1 MPTHCQKTESKLRLL
16 FVCLAALAACSTA
29 ALAAGD
35 AGLGKKVMVKCQ
47 VCHGKDGLAK
57 LPEAPNL
64 AGQKEKYLVNAL
76 QSFKAGERK
85 NEQMTVIV
93 KGLSDDVIAN
103 VAAYYASIKITV
115 EVPK

>member
-1 MPTHCQKTESKLRLL
+1 MFSN
-16 FVCLAALAACSTA
+16 LAQ
-29 ALAAGD
+29 AAGD
-35 AGLGKKVMVKCQ
+35 AALGKKVMVKCQ

-64 AGQKEKYLVNAL
+64 AGQKENYLVRAL

-93 KGLSDDVIAN
+93 KGLSEEDIAN

>member
-1 MPTHCQKTESKLRLL
+1 MRLL
-16 FVCLAALAACSTA
+16 LVCLAALAAWPATA
-29 ALAAGD
+29 QAAGD
-35 AGLGKKVMVKCQ
+35 AALGKKVMIKCQ

-64 AGQKEKYLVNAL
+64 AGQKEKYLVKAL
-76 QSFKAGERK
+76 TSFKAGERN

-93 KGLSDDVIAN
+93 KGLSDDDIAN

-115 EVPK
+115 DVPK